1 MSPAAK
7 MSTVTSAPA
16 AGASPARA
24 NSCTIQG
31 AASRPAFW
39 AWPNSAL
46 VVRVGRLAPKP
57 SCTASGFTWSTL
69 HGPASITVTG
79 TALPSSAKTRV
90 MPSFRPMSPLVI
102 ALLDLDLDVHTGR
115 EIELGERVHRLRTRI
130 GDVEQALVR
139 AQLELLAAL
148 LVDVRAAE
156 HRPPLGLHREGD
168 RARHAGTRLHR
179 RTHDVRRGLVEH
191 HVVERLEADADSLGH
206 SFLGQRSLGTCLVQV
221 KGSGTGPRG
230 QFPAAPGMRL
240 TSGSWS
246 RRRRPPCGHPR
257 GWRTAGPGPSRSA

>member
-148 LVDVRAAE
+148 LVDMRAAE
-156 HRPPLGLHREGD
+156 HRPPLGLHREAD
-168 RARHAGTRLHR
+168 R
-179 RTHDVRRGLVEH
+179 
-191 HVVERLEADADSLGH
+191 DSLGH
-206 SFLGQRSLGTCLVQV
+206 SFLGHRSLGTCLVQV
-221 KGSGTGPRG
+221 KGSCTGPRG